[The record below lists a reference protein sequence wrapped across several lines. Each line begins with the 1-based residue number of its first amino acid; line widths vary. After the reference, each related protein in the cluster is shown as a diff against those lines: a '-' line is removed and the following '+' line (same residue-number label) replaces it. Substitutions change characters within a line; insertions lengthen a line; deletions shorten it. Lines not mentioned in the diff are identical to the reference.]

1 MTNATKTK
9 QKSLNLRDE
18 NVHHLN
24 LYIYLKKFVLSD
36 MVSINITG
44 LSKNRYANFTT
55 FINIFSVWVE
65 RWSRVG
71 WGDYDVERGWTKL
84 YQWNY
89 TNHKK
94 KRWDPTVSRNA
105 NNQPQKNCVVEVR
118 ERKGAGADK
127 EEGRGKERK
136 EKESHEEKL
145 QTEYLQAL
153 MKTHRTIRW
162 W

>member
-84 YQWNY
+84 YQ
-89 TNHKK
+89 
-94 KRWDPTVSRNA
+94 
-105 NNQPQKNCVVEVR
+105 
-118 ERKGAGADK
+118 
-127 EEGRGKERK
+127 
-136 EKESHEEKL
+136 
-145 QTEYLQAL
+145 
-153 MKTHRTIRW
+153 
-162 W
+162 